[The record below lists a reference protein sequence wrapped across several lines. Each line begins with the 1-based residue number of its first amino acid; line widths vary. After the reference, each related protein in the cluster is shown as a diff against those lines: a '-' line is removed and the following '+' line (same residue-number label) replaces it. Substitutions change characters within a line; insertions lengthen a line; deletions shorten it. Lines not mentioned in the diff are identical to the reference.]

1 MNKQFSLPIH
11 YLSLFFV
18 GISLFSLIIL
28 SILTFRFS
36 NIVVGFFFQKEIN
49 GILFIII
56 CLLGI
61 LIGVFPSK
69 CLGMLHFRTSNAVSE
84 KKEQNFLKMKESK
97 FSGHHPTC
105 HHFNS
110 HVLHLKDKMF
120 CAGCTGLVIGAIIS
134 LFGTFLYFFL
144 DFYVEYDAFIF
155 SLGFFGVFC
164 GLLQYRIP
172 KMDSSK
178 IHLFLNVT
186 FVLGAFFLLIGVDQ
200 ITSNFF
206 LELYLL
212 ITILFWIITRIT
224 LSQFEH
230 KRICAICDLKKCTY
244 L

>member
-1 MNKQFSLPIH
+1 MNKQFSSSRHFLA
-11 YLSLFFV
+11 LFFL
-18 GISLFSLIIL
+18 GISVFSLTIL

-36 NIVVGFFFQKEIN
+36 TMIIHFPFQKEII
-49 GILFIII
+49 GSIFIII

-69 CLGMLHFRTSNAVSE
+69 CLGILHFRTSNVVSR
-84 KKEQNFLKMKESK
+84 KKEQNVLKKSGGK

-110 HVLHLKDKMF
+110 HVLHLKNETF

-134 LFGTFLYFFL
+134 FFGSLLYFFL
-144 DFYVEYDAFIF
+144 DFYVQYDVLVF

-164 GLLQYRIP
+164 GLLQYRLP
-172 KMDSSK
+172 KKDSNK
-178 IHLFLNVT
+178 IHFFLNII
-186 FVLGAFFLLIGVDQ
+186 FVVGAFLLLIGVDK
-200 ITSNFF
+200 ITSSFF

-212 ITILFWIITRIT
+212 IIILFWIITRIM
-224 LSQFEH
+224 LSQVEH
-230 KRICAICDLKKCTY
+230 KKICAICDLKKCTY

>member
-1 MNKQFSLPIH
+1 VAVSFP
-11 YLSLFFV
+11 
-18 GISLFSLIIL
+18 
-28 SILTFRFS
+28 
-36 NIVVGFFFQKEIN
+36 FQKEIT
-49 GILFIII
+49 GMIFVII

-69 CLGMLHFRTSNAVSE
+69 CLGILHFRIPNVASR
-84 KKEQNFLKMKESK
+84 KKEQNVSKMTEGK

-105 HHFNS
+105 HQFKS
-110 HVLHLKDKMF
+110 HVLHLKGKTF
-120 CAGCTGLVIGAIIS
+120 CVGCTGLVIGAIIS
-134 LFGTFLYFFL
+134 IFGSLLYFFL
-144 DFYVEYDAFIF
+144 DFYVKYDIF
-155 SLGFFGVFC
+155 VFLLGFFGVFC

-178 IHLFLNVT
+178 AHLFLNVT
-186 FVLGAFFLLIGVDQ
+186 FVLGTFLLLIGVDK

-212 ITILFWIITRIT
+212 IIILFWIITRII

-230 KRICAICDLKKCTY
+230 KRICAVCDLKKCTY